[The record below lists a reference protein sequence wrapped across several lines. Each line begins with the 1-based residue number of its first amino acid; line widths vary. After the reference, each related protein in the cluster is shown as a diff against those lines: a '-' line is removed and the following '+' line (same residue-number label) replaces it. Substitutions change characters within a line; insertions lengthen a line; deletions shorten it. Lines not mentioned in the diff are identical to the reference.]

1 MADCDT
7 ATNTERLRSVT
18 GVGDAMES
26 WLLEVKRVRI
36 PRPKFQT
43 RYPTEPP
50 KDYYACE
57 DKLNKRDMIDKA
69 TEDLRK
75 AIHEKL

>member
-1 MADCDT
+1 
-7 ATNTERLRSVT
+7 
-18 GVGDAMES
+18 MES

-50 KDYYACE
+50 KDYHACE
-57 DKLNKRDMIDKA
+57 DKLNKRDFDKA
-69 TEDLRK
+69 TEELRK